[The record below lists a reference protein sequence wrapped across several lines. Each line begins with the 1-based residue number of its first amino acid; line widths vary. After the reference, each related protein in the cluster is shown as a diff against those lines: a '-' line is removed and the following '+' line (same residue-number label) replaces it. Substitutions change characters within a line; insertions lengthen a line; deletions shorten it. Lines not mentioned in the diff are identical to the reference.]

1 MKLKFLSSCAIAFLA
16 AVLLASTPV
25 EQAGAHHGS
34 APHFDPD
41 DIVTLVGA
49 VKELRFVNPHSW
61 LHFEVEN
68 SDGATVEWRCE
79 LAGATLLTRRGWSAE
94 TLIPGEPIRVTGAM
108 ARREDNAC
116 AIRSLILADGT
127 DISSGDLPGSES
139 QPELVASV
147 AAVDARPRYLDN
159 GQPNLSGG

>member
-1 MKLKFLSSCAIAFLA
+1 MRNRSPSSVRMIALLVVTLS
-16 AVLLASTPV
+16 VLVSAPQAS
-25 EQAGAHHGS
+25 AHHGS

-41 DIVTLVGA
+41 DLVTLDGA

-61 LHFEVEN
+61 LHFEVE
-68 SDGATVEWRCE
+68 SPDGGPVEWRCE

-116 AIRSLILADGT
+116 AIRSLVLADGS
-127 DISSGDLPGSES
+127 DISNGNLPGSES
-139 QPELVASV
+139 QPELVASDS
-147 AAVDARPRYLDN
+147 AIDARSR
-159 GQPNLSGG
+159 